1 MDINIENCQDIFE
14 IDVHE
19 FIDNVVRHVLKFEE
33 VDIECELNVFL
44 VDNKKIREINLE
56 YRG

>member
-19 FIDNVVRHVLKFEE
+19 FIDNVVRHVLKFE
-33 VDIECELNVFL
+33 
-44 VDNKKIREINLE
+44 
-56 YRG
+56 